1 MVDPELE
8 MMSKMLTVTF
18 LGTAGSLPTP
28 ERSPSA
34 VLINREGELV
44 LFDCGEGTQR
54 QMMRAKTGMMSL
66 DTIFITHHHADHI
79 LGMPGLL
86 ETMAFQ
92 GRREPVTI
100 AGPVRTSEVVGLFDR
115 LCYYS
120 RKFPVRALE
129 LEPGDVVRRDGY
141 EVEAVR
147 TCHSVPS
154 LGYCLREDPRPG
166 RFDRMRAMELGI
178 PPGPLFGRLQRGEMV
193 EVEGR
198 IVRPEEVM
206 GPPRP
211 GRTIIYTGDTRPTQ
225 EVEEASRGADLL
237 IHDGSLDDGMADWA
251 VETMHSTAGEAA
263 RIAERAGV
271 RRLVLTHISSRY
283 SDDVGPLIEDAR
295 RHFPGAQVAE
305 DLLKIEVKLRDR

>member
-1 MVDPELE
+1 LE
-8 MMSKMLTVTF
+8 MMRRMLTVTF

-34 VLINREGELV
+34 VLINREGELI

-66 DTIFITHHHADHI
+66 DYIFITHHHADHI
-79 LGMPGLL
+79 LGIPGLL

-92 GRREPVTI
+92 GRKDPVTI

-120 RKFPVRALE
+120 RKFQVRALE
-129 LEPGDVVRRDGY
+129 LLPGDVVRMDGY

-147 TCHSVPS
+147 TSHSIPS
-154 LGYCLREDPRPG
+154 LGYVLREDARPG
-166 RFDRMRAMELGI
+166 RFNRTRAIELGV
-178 PPGPLFGRLQRGEMV
+178 PSGPLFGRLQRGETV

-198 IVRPEEVM
+198 LVGPDEVM
-206 GPPRP
+206 GTPRP
-211 GRTIIYTGDTRPTQ
+211 GRKVVYTGDSRPTP
-225 EVEEASRGADLL
+225 EIEEASRDADLL
-237 IHDGSLDDGMADWA
+237 IHDGSLDDEMIDWA

-263 RIAERAGV
+263 ELARRAGV
-271 RRLVLTHISSRY
+271 KKLVLTHISSRY
-283 SDDVGPLIEDAR
+283 SDDVGPLLADAR
-295 RHFPGAQVAE
+295 RHFADVLVAD
-305 DLLKIEVKLRDR
+305 DLMKVEVKLRDH

>member
-1 MVDPELE
+1 
-8 MMSKMLTVTF
+8 MLTVTF

-54 QMMRAKTGMMSL
+54 QMMRAKTGMMNL
-66 DTIFITHHHADHI
+66 DYIFITHHHADHI
-79 LGMPGLL
+79 LGIPGLL

-100 AGPVRTSEVVGLFDR
+100 AGPVRTVEVVDLFDR

-120 RKFPVRALE
+120 RKFPVRPLE
-129 LEPGDVVRRDGY
+129 LLPGDVVRMDGY

-147 TCHSVPS
+147 TSHSVPS
-154 LGYCLREDPRPG
+154 LGYCLREDDRPG
-166 RFDRMRAMELGI
+166 RFNRDKAIALGV
-178 PPGPLFGRLQRGEMV
+178 PPGPLFGRLQRGETV

-198 IVRPEEVM
+198 TVRPEDVM
-206 GPPRP
+206 GPTRP
-211 GRTIIYTGDTRPTQ
+211 GRKVVYTGDSRPTP
-225 EVEEASRGADLL
+225 EVEEASRDADIL
-237 IHDGSLDDGMADWA
+237 IHDGSLDDELADWA

-263 RIAERAGV
+263 LLAERAGV

-283 SDDVGPLIEDAR
+283 SDDVGTLLADAR
-295 RHFPGAQVAE
+295 RHFSDVLVAE

>member
-1 MVDPELE
+1 MIDPELE
-8 MMSKMLTVTF
+8 MMQRMLTVTF

-66 DTIFITHHHADHI
+66 DYIFITHHHADHI
-79 LGMPGLL
+79 LGIPGLL

-100 AGPVRTSEVVGLFDR
+100 AGPARTSEVVELFDR

-120 RKFPVRALE
+120 RKFHVRALE
-129 LEPGDVVRRDGY
+129 LLPGDVVRMDGY

-147 TCHSVPS
+147 TAHSVPS

-166 RFDRMRAMELGI
+166 RFNRDKAVALGV
-178 PPGPLFGRLQRGEMV
+178 PPGPIFGKLQRGEAV

-198 IVRPEEVM
+198 VVRPEDVM
-206 GPPRP
+206 GPARP
-211 GRTIIYTGDTRPTQ
+211 GRKVVYTGDSRPTP
-225 EVEEASRGADLL
+225 EVEEASRDADLL
-237 IHDGSLDDGMADWA
+237 IHDGSLDDEMGDWA
-251 VETMHSTAGEAA
+251 VETMHSTAGEAGELA
-263 RIAERAGV
+263 QRAGV
-271 RRLVLTHISSRY
+271 RRLILTHISSRY
-283 SDDVGPLIEDAR
+283 SDDVGPLLADAR
-295 RHFPGAQVAE
+295 RTFPDVLVAE

>member
-1 MVDPELE
+1 
-8 MMSKMLTVTF
+8 MLTVTF

-54 QMMRAKTGMMSL
+54 QMMRAKTGMMRL
-66 DTIFITHHHADHI
+66 DYIFITHHHADHI
-79 LGMPGLL
+79 LGIPGLL

-92 GRREPVTI
+92 GRKEPITI
-100 AGPVRTSEVVGLFDR
+100 AGPVRTAEMVGLFDR

-129 LEPGDVVRRDGY
+129 LEAGDAVRMDGC
-141 EVEAVR
+141 EVEAIR
-147 TCHSVPS
+147 TAHSVPS

-166 RFDRMRAMELGI
+166 RFNRGRAMELGV
-178 PPGPLFGRLQRGEMV
+178 PSGPLFGRLQRGDAV

-198 IVRPEEVM
+198 VVRPEDVM
-206 GPPRP
+206 GPSRP
-211 GRTIIYTGDTRPTQ
+211 GRKVVYTGDSRPTP
-225 EVEEASRGADLL
+225 EIEEASRGADLL
-237 IHDGSLDDGMADWA
+237 IHDGSLGDEMGAWA

-263 RIAERAGV
+263 ELAERAGA
-271 RRLVLTHISSRY
+271 RKLVLTHISSRY
-283 SDDVGPLIEDAR
+283 SDDVGPLLADAR
-295 RHFPGAQVAE
+295 RHFPEVLVAE
-305 DLLKIEVKLRDR
+305 DLMKIEVKLRDR